1 MKTTAAPSSSKR
13 WIAFSLS
20 AFLLPGLGQFHLG
33 FRKTGWTMVLLSLST
48 AIFIFGKFMM
58 GVFQVMDRAH
68 YLRPPRLE
76 VLKTLLEALRVESS
90 WMIAGAILLFLIWV
104 WGIWDVLAKTRDLKL
119 SNHSLGHY
127 FFFLLK

>member
-20 AFLLPGLGQFHLG
+20 AFFLPGLGQLHLG
-33 FRKTGWTMVLLSLST
+33 FRKTGWAMVLLSLST

-58 GVFQVMDRAH
+58 GVFEVMDRTH

-76 VLKTLLEALRVESS
+76 VLKTLLGALRVESH
-90 WMIAGAILLFLIWV
+90 WMIGGLVVLFLIWV
-104 WGIWDVLAKTRDLKL
+104 WGIWDVLIKTRNLKPSL
-119 SNHSLGHY
+119 PSLGN
-127 FFFLLK
+127 